1 MGDVPKKEYGM
12 RQRVMYGMV
21 ALAILVAAVPAFAT
35 GGAEAGDATDGPVT
49 VTFWHNYNDEVETP
63 YVADVLLPMFEQ
75 AHPNINLE
83 VVAQGSDQYSN
94 LLITAMGTG
103 SGPDV
108 ARIDLTS
115 LANYA
120 DLGGILPVDD
130 LPGFDGL
137 KDEMFPAPMASNL
150 FQGRYYGMPLD
161 TNCKAAVVNMD
172 AMSALGFD
180 APPATMEEF
189 IQASDANPDLK
200 PTINVSSVGEWD
212 FLPYFW
218 LAGGVLTDPDY
229 TTARGYFDGPQSVAA
244 VERLVELF
252 EGGTLA
258 IKEVD
263 GSADA
268 WDGVQTAEY
277 AMIFEGPWFFA
288 WISDYAEKNIVPATI
303 PSFGGESASI
313 VGGENVV
320 IFSSSEHPEEAFEF
334 ITFMVSEE
342 VQVMMA
348 VNTNQIPVRRSAAA
362 HPDIAANQVM
372 SVYLEQMGSAQTR
385 IPSPNKQLI
394 EDYIKD
400 AFDAI
405 FREGAPVEPTLREAA
420 ELIDAEM

>member
-1 MGDVPKKEYGM
+1 MKK
-12 RQRVMYGMV
+12 RVMHGMV
-21 ALAILVAAVPAFAT
+21 ALAIFVIAVPAFAT
-35 GGAEAGDATDGPVT
+35 GGAETGDAANELIT

-63 YVADVLLPMFEQ
+63 YVADVLVPMFEE
-75 AHPNINLE
+75 AHPGIKLE

-103 SGPDV
+103 AGPDV

-115 LANYA
+115 LASYS

-130 LPGFDGL
+130 LSGFDGL
-137 KDEMFPAPMASNL
+137 KEEMFPAPMASNL
-150 FQGRYYGMPLD
+150 YQGRYYGMPLD

-172 AMSALGFD
+172 AMTALGFD
-180 APPATMEEF
+180 APPQSMEEF
-189 IQASDANPDLK
+189 IQASDANPELK
-200 PTINVSSVGEWD
+200 PTINVSSVGDWD
-212 FLPYFW
+212 ILPYFW
-218 LAGGVLTDPDY
+218 LAGGELTDPAY
-229 TTARGYFDGPQSVAA
+229 TTASGYLDGPQSVAA
-244 VERLVELF
+244 VEQLVELF
-252 EGGTLA
+252 QDGTLA
-258 IKEVD
+258 IKDID

-268 WDGVQTAEY
+268 WDGVQTGEY

-288 WISDYAEKNIVPATI
+288 WISDYADKSIVPATI
-303 PSFGGESASI
+303 PSFDGESASI
-313 VGGENVV
+313 VGGENIV

-334 ITFMVSEE
+334 VTFMVSEQ

-405 FREGAPVEPTLREAA
+405 FREGASVAATLREAA
-420 ELIDAEM
+420 ELIDTEL

>member
-1 MGDVPKKEYGM
+1 M
-12 RQRVMYGMV
+12 RRRAMHVFV
-21 ALAILVAAVPAFAT
+21 ALAILATAVPAFAT
-35 GGAEAGDATDGPVT
+35 GGAEAGGAAEGPVT

-63 YVADVLLPMFEQ
+63 YVADVLVPMFEE
-75 AHPNINLE
+75 AHPNIDLE

-115 LANYA
+115 LASYA
-120 DLGGILPVDD
+120 DLGGIIPVDD
-130 LPGFDGL
+130 LPGFDAL
-137 KDEMFPAPMASNL
+137 KQEMFPAPMASNL
-150 FQGRYYGMPLD
+150 YQGRYYGMPLD

-172 AMSALGFD
+172 AMNTLGFG

-189 IQASDANPDLK
+189 IQASNANPDLK
-200 PTINVSSVGEWD
+200 PTINVSSVGDWD

-218 LAGGVLTDPDY
+218 LAGGVLTDSGY
-229 TTARGYFDGPQSVAA
+229 TTASGFFDSPESVEA
-244 VERLVELF
+244 VEQLVELF
-252 EGGTLA
+252 QNGTLA
-258 IKEVD
+258 IKDVD

-268 WDGVQTAEY
+268 WDGVQTGEY

-288 WISDYAEKNIVPATI
+288 WISDYADKSIVPATI
-303 PSFGGESASI
+303 PSFGGDSASI
-313 VGGENVV
+313 VGGENIV
-320 IFSSSEHPEEAFEF
+320 IFSDSEHPEEAFEF
-334 ITFMVSEE
+334 IEFMVSDE

-362 HPDIAANQVM
+362 HPEIVANQVM

-405 FREGAPVEPTLREAA
+405 FREGAPVEAVLREAA
-420 ELIDAEM
+420 ELIDNEL